1 MNLTKEQLEEL
12 SEFYWETDIST
23 KELQNHFKLP
33 SAIHRYILPLKSG
46 TECPNC
52 GHPMVFKSRTSRS
65 SGEEVCCNC
74 VHKGDHF
81 YSCRCDYCAALRE
94 TRRKQEEIEREER
107 RKQEEIENKRLKTK
121 EYEELLEQAAKEE
134 YVLWALAQLPRR
146 EKIFLRALLQLL
158 EEDSS
163 PTWEQICNRAG
174 VVSHKRYVKKLIN
187 IHLLLSHPDGSLVT
201 NPAVDVE
208 MINIQKVRNISK
220 SLRFDVFQR
229 DNHTC
234 QYCGHKSPDV
244 ELEIDHLVPVAEGGT
259 DDFENLVISCRDCN
273 SGKSDKLIEFLT
285 EGYSREE
292 WREELRNQRI
302 HRLEEKREKLEEVI
316 EYWAKC
322 RNVYEPSPYELDGI
336 YRFIEAYDPESI
348 KVAIKA
354 AVSRQPSNYVYYV
367 GGILKNW
374 AQNGPPQ
381 YTGALKLDTKKAT
394 EKQVKFIRDLLDQN
408 GLDLESFYDKLDYNE
423 LTMLDAR
430 NIIDALT
437 EPMDSDDT

>member
-23 KELQNHFKLP
+23 KELQNYFKLP
-33 SAIHRYILPLKSG
+33 SGIHRYVLPLKSG
-46 TECPNC
+46 TDCLNC
-52 GHPMVFKSRTSRS
+52 GQSMVFKSRTARE

-74 VHKGDHF
+74 GHKSNRF
-81 YSCRCDYCAALRE
+81 YSCQCDYCVTLRK
-94 TRRKQEEIEREER
+94 TQRKQEEIEREEQ

-121 EYEELLEQAAKEE
+121 EYEELSEQVAKEE
-134 YVLWALAQLPRR
+134 YVLWALAQLSRR

-163 PTWEQICNRAG
+163 PTWEQVCNRAR
-174 VVSHKRYVKKLIN
+174 VVSEKRYVKKLID
-187 IHLLLSHPDGSLVT
+187 IHLLLSHPDGYIVK
-201 NPAVDVE
+201 NPAVNVE
-208 MINIQKVRNISK
+208 MVNIKKVRNISK

-234 QYCGHKSPDV
+234 QYCGHRSPGV
-244 ELEIDHLVPVAEGGT
+244 ELEIDHLIPVAEGGT
-259 DDFENLVISCRDCN
+259 DDFENLVTSCRDCN
-273 SGKSDKLIEFLT
+273 SGKSDKLIEYLT

-302 HRLEEKREKLEEVI
+302 DLLKEKREKLGEVI
-316 EYWAKC
+316 QYWAKC
-322 RNVYEPSPYELDGI
+322 RGVYKPSPYDLDGI
-336 YRFIEAYDPESI
+336 YRFIEEYDPELI
-348 KVAIKA
+348 KVAIKI
-354 AVSRQPSNYVYYV
+354 AVARQPSNYVYYV

-374 AQNGPPQ
+374 AKNGPPQ
-381 YTGALKLDTKKAT
+381 YTSDLKLDTKKAT

-408 GLDLESFYDKLDYNE
+408 SLDLASFYDKLDYKE

-437 EPMDSDDT
+437 EPVDSDDI